1 MSFHWIDWAVIA
13 LLLGVMVAIA
23 IRTKMLNRSV
33 ADFLA
38 GNRCARRYLL
48 TMADGMAGLGA
59 ITIAANFEKFY
70 EAGFTAGWWG
80 QLLLPIG
87 MIMSL
92 TGFVVYRYRETR
104 VLTLAQFFEIRY
116 SRKFRIF
123 SGMLAFLSGI
133 LNYGIF
139 PAVTARFIIHLC
151 GLPPEFEW
159 LGFTLP
165 TIAPVMFIMLSLALM
180 LTLSGGQIAIIIT
193 DFLQGQFIQ
202 ITILVVFAVF
212 LTQMSWGDL
221 VEGLKMAPDDRSM
234 INPLKVSGLDSFNPA
249 FFFMLAVMSV
259 YGFRAWQGAQGY
271 NAAAASPHEAKM
283 AGMLSMFRGQVLF
296 LLTMLVPL
304 FIYAV
309 MHLPE
314 FADRAAVVNA
324 TLETIENPQLQK
336 QMLVPIGIGE
346 MLPVGVLGMF
356 GAMIIAAAVSTDDTY
371 LHSWGAIFIQ
381 DVVMP
386 FRKEPLPEKT
396 HMRLLRSA
404 MFGVAAFAF
413 VFSLVFPLN
422 EFIFM
427 YFAITG
433 AIYTG
438 GAGAVILGGLYW
450 KRGTVEG
457 AWAAMII
464 GSVLAVS
471 GVVVRNVI
479 WPHFLPGWKTDNPDL
494 GWLQNLPEKFP
505 FHGVEMAF
513 GVAVIACSA
522 YILFSL
528 LSKRPPIDM
537 DKLLNRGQY
546 AIETEGHRP
555 GVPATLTKP
564 VDAVQSTTAS
574 ESESPSEATPKPA
587 AQQAEPQP
595 RTISK
600 FMRRLGM
607 SKEFTKGDRFIFHFK
622 IGVTL
627 FFFGTFLI
635 ITPLAIIFKFSDA
648 LWLKYW
654 AFYVTLTVVLG
665 IGTTIWFLI
674 GGFFNLFEMIR
685 TLKARVRNED
695 DDGWVTEE
703 EHLGKED

>member
-1 MSFHWIDWAVIA
+1 MNLHWIDWGVIA
-13 LLLGVMVAIA
+13 LLLGVMLIIA
-23 IRTKMLNRSV
+23 IISSRLNRTV

-70 EAGFTAGWWG
+70 AAGFTAGWWG

-116 SRKFRIF
+116 SRNFRIF
-123 SGMLAFLSGI
+123 SGMLACFSGV

-139 PAVTARFIIHLC
+139 PAVTARFIIYLC
-151 GLPPEFEW
+151 GLPPEFEF
-159 LGFTLP
+159 LGFILP
-165 TIAPVMFIMLSLALM
+165 TMAPVMFVMLSLALM

-221 VEGLKMAPDDRSM
+221 VEGLKMAPADQSM
-234 INPLKVSGLDSFNPA
+234 INPLKVSGIDSFNPA
-249 FFFMLAVMSV
+249 FFFMLAAMSV

-271 NAAAASPHEAKM
+271 NAAAKSPHEAKM

-304 FIYAV
+304 FIFAM

-314 FADRAAVVNA
+314 FADTAAVVNA
-324 TLETIENPQLQK
+324 SVEAIDNPQIQK
-336 QMLVPIGIGE
+336 QMLVPIGISQL
-346 MLPVGVLGMF
+346 LPVGVLGMF
-356 GAMIIAAAVSTDDTY
+356 VAMIIAAAVSTDDTY
-371 LHSWGAIFIQ
+371 LHSWGSIFIQ

-386 FRKEPLPEKT
+386 FRKKPLSPKA
-396 HMRLLRSA
+396 HMRLLRASI
-404 MFGVAAFAF
+404 FGVAAFAF
-413 VFSLVFPLN
+413 CFSLFFPLN
-422 EFIFM
+422 EYIFM

-433 AIYTG
+433 AIFLG
-438 GAGAVILGGLYW
+438 GAGSAILGGLYW

-457 AWAAMII
+457 AWAAMIL
-464 GSVLAVS
+464 GSVLSVS
-471 GVVVRNVI
+471 GIVVRNIV
-479 WPHFLPGWKTDNPDL
+479 WPHFLPDWKILHPDL
-494 GWLQNLPEKFP
+494 QWLQHLPEKFP

-513 GVAVIACSA
+513 GVAIISATA
-522 YILFSL
+522 YIVLSL
-528 LSKRPPIDM
+528 LSKRPPVDM
-537 DKLLNRGQY
+537 DKLLNRGEY
-546 AIETEGHRP
+546 AVENVGHQP
-555 GVPATLTKP
+555 GIPAEIGKLINLAQKNDVAP
-564 VDAVQSTTAS
+564 ALVSAPAPEVAS
-574 ESESPSEATPKPA
+574 AKV
-587 AQQAEPQP
+587 
-595 RTISK
+595 ISK
-600 FMRRLGM
+600 FWRRLGM
-607 SKEFTKGDRFIFHFK
+607 SEEFTKGDRFIFHFK

-627 FFFGTFLI
+627 FFFGTFLV
-635 ITPLAIIFKFSDA
+635 ITPLALIFKFTDEW
-648 LWLKYW
+648 WLQYW
-654 AFYVTLTVVLG
+654 AFYVGLTVVLG

-674 GGFFNLFEMIR
+674 GGFHDLIDMIR
-685 TLKARVRNED
+685 TLKARIRDES
-695 DDGWVTEE
+695 DDGWVSKEE
-703 EHLGKED
+703 QLQKKDD